1 MNFRSLNKD
10 EVAVVVAE
18 RSTGIILGPSG
29 QRHLGSGEAFR
40 AFGSMAEARAFAQ
53 CVVDAKPE
61 VECGLYDSTG
71 TRLERIV
78 RTE

>member
-1 MNFRSLNKD
+1 MNFHSLNKD
-10 EVAVVVAE
+10 QVAVVLAE
-18 RSTGIILGPSG
+18 RSTGIILTPGG
-29 QRHLGSGEAFR
+29 QRYLGSGEAFR
-40 AFGSMAEARAFAQ
+40 AFSSRGEARAFAQ
-53 CVVDAKPE
+53 GVVNTKPE